1 MSMNGLKYRNRNM
14 CFHFLLDVRRH
25 LILLTDALIFRCI
38 KDTSKYMEKSPV
50 TREDI
55 KMAIFSTKIEN
66 KIYLYELSSKLTCKF
81 LQSLLLIKLFLVDI
95 FFFLLLFP
103 RIRVRVRLLLPRL
116 INAVLLLKVVFL
128 PELLSD
134 RLPLLLHLPVLLPP
148 LSVQGSLCCSP
159 CHRQKYK
166 MLNMTFK
173 IFSYFCFSSSFL
185 S

>member
-1 MSMNGLKYRNRNM
+1 MMSMNGLKYRYRNI

-103 RIRVRVRLLLPRL
+103 
-116 INAVLLLKVVFL
+116 
-128 PELLSD
+128 
-134 RLPLLLHLPVLLPP
+134 
-148 LSVQGSLCCSP
+148 
-159 CHRQKYK
+159 
-166 MLNMTFK
+166 
-173 IFSYFCFSSSFL
+173 
-185 S
+185 